1 MKIMSDNTIM
11 FYFTTRVGPEK
22 RQIPFPASPSLDF
35 VDVIE
40 EVCKKFGVAM
50 QTLSLATP
58 TGLVLTNTDLMESVS
73 KVSDKYGF
81 AFEIIDQGVVGGN

>member
-1 MKIMSDNTIM
+1 MTNNLT

-22 RQIPFPASPSLDF
+22 KQIPFPASPGLEF
-35 VDVIE
+35 LEIIE

-58 TGLVLTNTDLMESVS
+58 TGLVLTNTDLLLNAQ
-73 KVSDKYGF
+73 KIADKFGL
-81 AFEIIDQGVVGGN
+81 AFEIIDQGIVGGK